1 MSVPDKFVQVY
12 QEFTNDL
19 YTTFPELKE
28 VQMGP
33 IEEVYAYC
41 LELYPKVFFEVLYEN
56 ETFFESSRFMLPGID
71 FKTLMEDDKITDKTK
86 KTIWKYLQ
94 LILFAVLEQVENK
107 ESFGDTSKLFEA
119 IHQEDLH
126 KKIMETMGEM
136 KDLFTPSEGVS
147 GEGISGE
154 YPTGTPFEDP
164 EKIKDHL
171 EGLMDGK
178 IGSLAKEIAMEATK
192 ELGDVEDKD
201 EFMKQLMKNPTKIM
215 ELVKNIG
222 TTLETKIKKGDL
234 KESELLEEAAE
245 IMKKMTLLPGMKEM
259 MSKMGMG
266 GKMDFKGMSNK
277 IQENLKLTK
286 TKERLQRKREERA
299 SKHEGVDAKAEVR
312 DANPVDEKAPI
323 ITEKSADTFVVDVDG
338 TKPIKSKGKKKK
350 NKK

>member
-1 MSVPDKFVQVY
+1 MSIPEKFTQVY

-28 VQMGP
+28 VPMGTT
-33 IEEVYAYC
+33 EEVYAYC

-56 ETFFESSRFMLPGID
+56 ETIFDVPRFMLPGID

-136 KDLFTPSEGVS
+136 KDLFTPPEGVS
-147 GEGISGE
+147 GELPGS
-154 YPTGTPFEDP
+154 FEDP
-164 EKIKDHL
+164 EKIKSHL

-222 TTLETKIKKGDL
+222 STLETKIKKGDL

-277 IQENLKLTK
+277 IQENIKLTK

-299 SKHEGVDAKAEVR
+299 KPEGRDAKPEGRAEE
-312 DANPVDEKAPI
+312 PSGPAPI
-323 ITEKSADTFVVDVDG
+323 ITEKSEDTFWVDVDG
-338 TKPIKSKGKKKK
+338 TKPAKSKGKKKK

>member
-1 MSVPDKFVQVY
+1 MSVPDKFAQVY

-28 VQMGP
+28 VPLGST
-33 IEEVYAYC
+33 EEVYAYC

-56 ETFFESSRFMLPGID
+56 ETFFEVPRFMLPNID

-107 ESFGDTSKLFEA
+107 DSFGDTSKLFEA

-136 KDLFTPSEGVS
+136 KDLFTPHDVS

-154 YPTGTPFEDP
+154 SSPFEDP
-164 EKIKDHL
+164 EKIKSHL

-245 IMKKMTLLPGMKEM
+245 IMKKMTMMPGMKEM

-277 IQENLKLTK
+277 IQENIKITK

-299 SKHEGVDAKAEVR
+299 AAKPEGRDSKPEGRDAKPEG
-312 DANPVDEKAPI
+312 PAPI
-323 ITEKSADTFVVDVDG
+323 ITEKSADTFIVDVDG
-338 TKPIKSKGKKKK
+338 SKPAKSKGKKKK

>member
-1 MSVPDKFVQVY
+1 MSVPEKFIQFY

-28 VQMGP
+28 VPLGTT
-33 IEEVYAYC
+33 EEVYAYC
-41 LELYPKVFFEVLYEN
+41 LDLYPKVFFDVLYEN
-56 ETFFESSRFMLPGID
+56 ETFFDVPRFMLPGID
-71 FKTLMEDDKITDKTK
+71 FKILMEDATITEKTK

-136 KDLFTPSEGVS
+136 KDLFTPQ
-147 GEGISGE
+147 EGISGE
-154 YPTGTPFEDP
+154 STFEDP
-164 EKIKDHL
+164 EKIKNHL

-277 IQENLKLTK
+277 IQENIKLTK

-299 SKHEGVDAKAEVR
+299 ATRPEGRDTRPAAE
-312 DANPVDEKAPI
+312 PSPI

-338 TKPIKSKGKKKK
+338 SKPVKSKGKKKK
-350 NKK
+350 NKQ

>member
-1 MSVPDKFVQVY
+1 MSVPDKFAQVY

-28 VQMGP
+28 VPLGTT
-33 IEEVYAYC
+33 EEVYAYC

-56 ETFFESSRFMLPGID
+56 ETFFEVPRFMLPNID

-107 ESFGDTSKLFEA
+107 DSFGDTSKLFEA

-136 KDLFTPSEGVS
+136 KDLFTPQEGISGEGVS
-147 GEGISGE
+147 GEF
-154 YPTGTPFEDP
+154 TGSPFEDP
-164 EKIKDHL
+164 EKIKSHL

-245 IMKKMTLLPGMKEM
+245 IMKKMTMMPGMKEM

-277 IQENLKLTK
+277 IQENIKLTK

-299 SKHEGVDAKAEVR
+299 ATKPEGRDAKPAGPE
-312 DANPVDEKAPI
+312 PI
-323 ITEKSADTFVVDVDG
+323 ITEKSADTFIVDVDG
-338 TKPIKSKGKKKK
+338 SKPAKSKGKKKK

>member
-1 MSVPDKFVQVY
+1 MSVPDKFIQFY

-19 YTTFPELKE
+19 YTTFPELRE
-28 VQMGP
+28 VPLGTT
-33 IEEVYAYC
+33 EEVYAYC
-41 LELYPKVFFEVLYEN
+41 LDLYPKVFFDVLYEN
-56 ETFFESSRFMLPGID
+56 ETFFDVPRFMLPGID
-71 FKTLMEDDKITDKTK
+71 FKILMEDATITEKTK

-136 KDLFTPSEGVS
+136 KDLFTPQ
-147 GEGISGE
+147 EGISGE
-154 YPTGTPFEDP
+154 NTFEDP
-164 EKIKDHL
+164 EKIKSHL

-277 IQENLKLTK
+277 IQENIKLTK

-299 SKHEGVDAKAEVR
+299 AARPEGR
-312 DANPVDEKAPI
+312 DTMPEPSPI

-338 TKPIKSKGKKKK
+338 SKPAKSKGKKKK
-350 NKK
+350 NKQ

>member
-1 MSVPDKFVQVY
+1 MSVPDKFAQVY

-28 VQMGP
+28 VPLGTT
-33 IEEVYAYC
+33 EEVYAYC

-56 ETFFESSRFMLPGID
+56 ETFFEVPRFMLPNID
-71 FKTLMEDDKITDKTK
+71 FKNLMEDDKITDKTK

-107 ESFGDTSKLFEA
+107 DSFGDTSKLFEA

-136 KDLFTPSEGVS
+136 KDLFTPRDIS

-154 YPTGTPFEDP
+154 IPSPFEDP
-164 EKIKDHL
+164 EKIKSHL

-245 IMKKMTLLPGMKEM
+245 IMKKMTMMPGMKEM

-277 IQENLKLTK
+277 IQENIKITK

-299 SKHEGVDAKAEVR
+299 AAKPQGTPAEG
-312 DANPVDEKAPI
+312 PAPI
-323 ITEKSADTFVVDVDG
+323 ITEKSADTFIVDVDG
-338 TKPIKSKGKKKK
+338 SKPAKSKGKKKK

>member
-1 MSVPDKFVQVY
+1 MSVPDKFAQVY
-12 QEFTNDL
+12 EEFKNDL
-19 YTTFPELKE
+19 YTTFPELRE
-28 VQMGP
+28 VPVGTP
-33 IEEVYAYC
+33 EEVYAYC

-56 ETFFESSRFMLPGID
+56 ETFFEVPRFMLPNID

-94 LILFAVLEQVENK
+94 LILFAVLEKVENK
-107 ESFGDTSKLFEA
+107 ASFGDTSKLFEA

-136 KDLFTPSEGVS
+136 KDLFTPEGVS
-147 GEGISGE
+147 GVSGE
-154 YPTGTPFEDP
+154 TPTFEDP
-164 EKIKDHL
+164 EKIKSHL

-192 ELGDVEDKD
+192 ELGEVDDKD

-222 TTLETKIKKGDL
+222 TTLEDKIKKGDL

-277 IQENLKLTK
+277 LQENL
-286 TKERLQRKREERA
+286 
-299 SKHEGVDAKAEVR
+299 
-312 DANPVDEKAPI
+312 
-323 ITEKSADTFVVDVDG
+323 
-338 TKPIKSKGKKKK
+338 
-350 NKK
+350 

>member
-1 MSVPDKFVQVY
+1 MSVPDKFAQVY
-12 QEFTNDL
+12 EEFTNDL
-19 YTTFPELKE
+19 YTTFPELRE
-28 VQMGP
+28 VPVGTP
-33 IEEVYAYC
+33 EEVYAYC

-56 ETFFESSRFMLPGID
+56 ETFFEVPRFMLPNID

-94 LILFAVLEQVENK
+94 LILFAVLEKVENK
-107 ESFGDTSKLFEA
+107 ASFGDTSKLFEA

-136 KDLFTPSEGVS
+136 KDLFTPQEGVS
-147 GEGISGE
+147 GEGVSGE
-154 YPTGTPFEDP
+154 YTAPFEDP
-164 EKIKDHL
+164 EKIKSHL

-192 ELGDVEDKD
+192 ELGEVDDKD

-222 TTLETKIKKGDL
+222 TTLEDKIKKGDL

-277 IQENLKLTK
+277 LQENLKLSK
-286 TKERLQRKREERA
+286 TKERLQRKREERSA
-299 SKHEGVDAKAEVR
+299 TRHEPATRPEPETR
-312 DANPVDEKAPI
+312 PVQEPGPTPI

-338 TKPIKSKGKKKK
+338 SKPAKSKGKKKK
-350 NKK
+350 NKH

>member
-1 MSVPDKFVQVY
+1 MSVPDKFAQVY

-28 VQMGP
+28 VPLGST
-33 IEEVYAYC
+33 EEVYVYC

-56 ETFFESSRFMLPGID
+56 ETFFEVPRFMLPNID

-107 ESFGDTSKLFEA
+107 DSFGDTSKLFEA

-136 KDLFTPSEGVS
+136 KDLFTPHDVS

-154 YPTGTPFEDP
+154 SSPFEDP
-164 EKIKDHL
+164 EKIKSHL

-245 IMKKMTLLPGMKEM
+245 IMKKMTMMPGMKEM

-277 IQENLKLTK
+277 IQENIKITK

-299 SKHEGVDAKAEVR
+299 ATKPQGTPAEG
-312 DANPVDEKAPI
+312 PAPI
-323 ITEKSADTFVVDVDG
+323 ITEKSADTFIVDVDG
-338 TKPIKSKGKKKK
+338 SKPAKSKGKKKK

>member
-1 MSVPDKFVQVY
+1 MSVPDKFAQVY

-19 YTTFPELKE
+19 FITFPELKE
-28 VQMGP
+28 VQQGTT
-33 IEEVYAYC
+33 EEVYAYC

-56 ETFFESSRFMLPGID
+56 ETFFDAPRFMLPNID
-71 FKTLMEDDKITDKTK
+71 FKSLMEDDKITDKTK

-94 LILFAVLEQVENK
+94 LILFAVLEQVEDK
-107 ESFGDTSKLFEA
+107 SSFGDTSKLFEA

-136 KDLFTPSEGVS
+136 KDLFTPEASSDAS
-147 GEGISGE
+147 GTSS
-154 YPTGTPFEDP
+154 FEDP
-164 EKIKDHL
+164 EKIKNHL

-215 ELVKNIG
+215 DLVKNIG

-245 IMKKMTLLPGMKEM
+245 IMKKMTLMPGMKEM

-277 IQENLKLTK
+277 IQENIKITK

-299 SKHEGVDAKAEVR
+299 AAKP
-312 DANPVDEKAPI
+312 DTPAPI

-338 TKPIKSKGKKKK
+338 SKPIKSKGKKKK
-350 NKK
+350 NKH

>member
-1 MSVPDKFVQVY
+1 
-12 QEFTNDL
+12 
-19 YTTFPELKE
+19 
-28 VQMGP
+28 
-33 IEEVYAYC
+33 
-41 LELYPKVFFEVLYEN
+41 
-56 ETFFESSRFMLPGID
+56 
-71 FKTLMEDDKITDKTK
+71 
-86 KTIWKYLQ
+86 
-94 LILFAVLEQVENK
+94 
-107 ESFGDTSKLFEA
+107 
-119 IHQEDLH
+119 
-126 KKIMETMGEM
+126 METMGEM
-136 KDLFTPSEGVS
+136 KDLFTPPEGVS
-147 GEGISGE
+147 GEH
-154 YPTGTPFEDP
+154 PTGSPFEDP
-164 EKIKDHL
+164 EKIKSHL

-245 IMKKMTLLPGMKEM
+245 IMKKMTMMPGMKEM

-277 IQENLKLTK
+277 IQENIKLSK

-299 SKHEGVDAKAEVR
+299 EERGAKAEGRDAKAEGRPEGLVP
-312 DANPVDEKAPI
+312 DGPEPI
-323 ITEKSADTFVVDVDG
+323 ITEKSADTFLVNVDG
-338 TKPIKSKGKKKK
+338 SKPAKSKGKKKK

>member
-1 MSVPDKFVQVY
+1 MSVPDKFIQFY

-28 VQMGP
+28 VPLGTT
-33 IEEVYAYC
+33 EEVYAYC
-41 LELYPKVFFEVLYEN
+41 LDLYPKVFFDVLYEN
-56 ETFFESSRFMLPGID
+56 ETFFDVPRFMLPGID
-71 FKTLMEDDKITDKTK
+71 FKILMEDATITEKTK

-136 KDLFTPSEGVS
+136 KDLFTPQ
-147 GEGISGE
+147 EGISGE
-154 YPTGTPFEDP
+154 NTFEDP
-164 EKIKDHL
+164 EKIKSHL

-215 ELVKNIG
+215 DLVKNIG

-277 IQENLKLTK
+277 IQENIKLTK

-299 SKHEGVDAKAEVR
+299 KPEGRAEEG
-312 DANPVDEKAPI
+312 PAPI
-323 ITEKSADTFVVDVDG
+323 ITEKSEDTFWVDVDG
-338 TKPIKSKGKKKK
+338 TKPAKSKGKKKK

>member
-1 MSVPDKFVQVY
+1 MSVPEKFAQVY

-28 VQMGP
+28 VSIGT
-33 IEEVYAYC
+33 IEEVYTYC

-56 ETFFESSRFMLPGID
+56 ETFFDVPRFMLPNVD
-71 FKTLMEDDKITDKTK
+71 FKVLIEDDKITDKTK

-107 ESFGDTSKLFEA
+107 SSFGDTSKLFEA

-126 KKIMETMGEM
+126 KKIMKTMTEM
-136 KDLFTPSEGVS
+136 KDLFTTPVGVS
-147 GEGISGE
+147 GET
-154 YPTGTPFEDP
+154 PTGSPFEDT
-164 EKIKDHL
+164 EKIKSHL

-192 ELGDVEDKD
+192 ELGDVEDKE

-215 ELVKNIG
+215 GLVKNIG
-222 TTLETKIKKGDL
+222 TTLEDKIKKGDL

-245 IMKKMTLLPGMKEM
+245 IMKKMTMLPGMKEM

-277 IQENLKLTK
+277 IQENIKISK

-299 SKHEGVDAKAEVR
+299 AEKGPETPSEKV
-312 DANPVDEKAPI
+312 PVF
-323 ITEKSADTFVVDVDG
+323 TEKSADTFVVDVDG
-338 TKPIKSKGKKKK
+338 TKPAKSKGKKKK
-350 NKK
+350 NKH

>member
-1 MSVPDKFVQVY
+1 MSVPEKFAQVY

-19 YTTFPELKE
+19 YTTFPEIKE
-28 VQMGP
+28 VHMGP

-56 ETFFESSRFMLPGID
+56 ETFFEESRFMLPGID

-147 GEGISGE
+147 GEE
-154 YPTGTPFEDP
+154 PTGTPFEDP
-164 EKIKDHL
+164 EKIKNHL

-299 SKHEGVDAKAEVR
+299 SKTEVR
-312 DANPVDEKAPI
+312 DANPVEEKAPI